1 MSYEIYKSIKQLPNG
16 DFECVSASS
25 NTTNVYGNRD
35 FHRWIMT
42 YFSKEYPECNNELKK
57 ALWILESPA
66 NGDKFYPAN
75 WKADQMLA
83 SRFMHEKGYKYDTK
97 YNNKNLWIDHAKEF
111 IIYKNSLHK
120 NQKKKEYYVT
130 IKGQYVERKTAKK
143 VFLTYH
149 QEEAKIYKAYDTKE
163 LEDMFKG
170 YNSYGVI
177 VQEINKG
184 E

>member
-25 NTTNVYGNRD
+25 NTTDVFGNRD
-35 FHRWIMT
+35 FHRWIMV
-42 YFSKEYPECNNELKK
+42 YFSKEYPECSNELKR

-75 WKADQMLA
+75 WKADQKLV
-83 SRFMHEKGYKYDTK
+83 SKFMREKSYSYTVRDS
-97 YNNKNLWIDHAKEF
+97 NRNLWIQYAKEF
-111 IIYKNSLHK
+111 LEYKLNQHK
-120 NQKKKEYYVT
+120 NQKKKEYYVS
-130 IKGQYVERKTAKK
+130 IKGQYVERKTASR

-149 QEEAKIYKAYDTKE
+149 KEEAKVYKAYDAKE

-170 YNSYGVI
+170 YNSYGVNI
-177 VQEINKG
+177 ISLNEG